1 MKRTIFLLTLVFLFI
16 SPVIAQPIPQEDSML
31 PIKYQQ
37 NAQVFARFNTLQD
50 FEPSVFAFSGVYN
63 IWGRRFA
70 ASAGLFLQNGDTQLT
85 LDGSYKFFKHD
96 IISIATGVVYNLNW
110 LHDIS
115 LTNNFLPYF
124 NLEYKPV
131 SFYTL
136 DLNVDFLFKL
146 RRLFVLSGSGHPLIN
161 ASIAVSIKNTFTLP
175 ENFKIYIECASI
187 EQFRYMIFCA
197 PSFIF
202 GAEYELDE
210 KFDLCFELAVRYID
224 FFTLSAHYAD
234 SDIRLGARYKW

>member
-1 MKRTIFLLTLVFLFI
+1 MKRTALLLALVFLFI
-16 SPVIAQPIPQEDSML
+16 SPTIAQPIPEENSSL
-31 PIKYQQ
+31 PIKFQQ
-37 NAQVFARFNTLQD
+37 NAQVLARFNTLQD
-50 FEPSVFAFSGVYN
+50 FEPSLFSISGVYN
-63 IWGRRFA
+63 IWGRRFT
-70 ASAGLFLQNGDTQLT
+70 ASGGLFLQKGDTQLT

-124 NLEYKPV
+124 HVEYKPV

-136 DLNVDFLFKL
+136 ELNVDFLFKL
-146 RRLFVLSGSGHPLIN
+146 RRLFVFSHSEHPLIN
-161 ASIAVSIKNTFTLP
+161 TTIAVSIKNTFYLP
-175 ENFKIYIECASI
+175 DDIKMYIEFASM
-187 EQFRYMIFCA
+187 EKFRYMFFCA
-197 PSFIF
+197 PSFIL

-210 KFDLCFELAVRYID
+210 KIDLCFEIAVRYID

-234 SDIRLGARYKW
+234 SDIRMGARYKW